1 MAIELDIEL
10 DILQIIYN
18 SCQLIVQP
26 FISFYLYYRKRN
38 YQYIEYRWLSNLE
51 LTVTYRKHS
60 VIKGK

>member
-18 SCQLIVQP
+18 SCQLVVQP
-26 FISFYLYYRKRN
+26 FISFYLNYRKRN
-38 YQYIEYRWLSNLE
+38 YQYIELI
-51 LTVTYRKHS
+51 VTYRKHS

>member
-10 DILQIIYN
+10 VILQIIYN
-18 SCQLIVQP
+18 SYQLIVQP
-26 FISFYLYYRKRN
+26 FIRFYLNYRKRN